1 MSLRLRLTLL
11 YSALL
16 ALTLIAFSAALYITV
31 SRVTYGILEDTLA
44 AEAKRLADPSRFQ
57 LYAIDYPAKRL
68 AAPETYVQTR
78 GFDGH
83 IADRTANLGDASLP
97 LADDGLRACQGGKA
111 WTEIVPTDH
120 GRLLVHSK
128 PVYSHGEAAGIV
140 QVARSLAEH
149 DQSLGTLG
157 SILTIGSSLVTIAAF
172 GIGWVLAG
180 AALRPINRVTLT
192 AQAIGAERDF
202 GRRVEYVGPN
212 DEIGRLSTTFN
223 AMLTELQAAY
233 RQAEQSLQAQRR
245 LVADASHEL
254 RTPLTTI
261 RGNLELLRR
270 EPPIRA
276 DDRVAVLSDMVEEC
290 ERLMRLVNDLLA
302 LARADAGR
310 PLRIDVLPLK
320 PLVEEVCRQARRLDS
335 GRPIDTSGVRDVTV
349 AANRDALKQV
359 LLILLDNALKYTP
372 VDGKIAVEVTID
384 HRPPITEDGGSRI
397 EDRGSKIEDS
407 TVSAGET
414 RSSILYPL
422 SSNLP
427 AVVNRPS
434 SVVVRVRDTGAGI
447 APEALPHIF
456 ERFYRGDTARTG
468 EGAGLGLSIARTLIT
483 AQHGTIAVES
493 APGRGTVVTLTLP
506 QVASSPLMIEAS
518 A

>member
-1 MSLRLRLTLL
+1 LL
-11 YSALL
+11 YSGLL

-44 AEAKRLADPSRFQ
+44 AEAKRLADPNRFQ

-97 LADDGLRACQGGKA
+97 LADDGLRACQGGQP

-120 GRLLVHSK
+120 GRLLVYSK
-128 PVYSHGEAAGIV
+128 PVYNHGDAAGIV

-157 SILTIGSSLVTIAAF
+157 SILTIGSSLITVAAF

-180 AALRPINRVTLT
+180 AALRPIKRVTLT

-223 AMLTELQAAY
+223 TMLTELQAAY

-310 PLRIDVLPLK
+310 PLRIEAVQLRPLI
-320 PLVEEVCRQARRLDS
+320 EEVCRQARRLDS
-335 GRPIDTSGVRDVTV
+335 GRPIDTSAVRDITV

-372 VDGKIAVEVTID
+372 VEGKIAVEVTTD
-384 HRPPITEDGGSRI
+384 ERPPTTEI
-397 EDRGSKIEDS
+397 EDRGSKIED
-407 TVSAGET
+407 GELHNT
-414 RSSILYPL
+414 RQLSSILDPR
-422 SSNLP
+422 SSKGSS
-427 AVVNRPS
+427 VVGRQS

-447 APEALPHIF
+447 APEALPHVF

-468 EGAGLGLSIARTLIT
+468 EGAGLGLAIARTLIT
-483 AQHGTIAVES
+483 AQHGTIAVDSE
-493 APGRGTVVTLTLP
+493 PGRGTTVTLTLP
-506 QVASSPLMIEAS
+506 QAATTPLAIETIA
-518 A
+518 

>member
-31 SRVTYGILEDTLA
+31 SRVTFGILEDTLS
-44 AEAKRLADPSRFQ
+44 AEARRLADPNRFQ

-78 GFDGH
+78 GLDGH

-97 LADDGLRACQGGKA
+97 LGDDGLRACQGGQA

-120 GRLLVHSK
+120 GRLLVYSK
-128 PVYSHGEAAGIV
+128 PVYSRDGAEGIV

-157 SILTIGSSLVTIAAF
+157 SILTIGSSLVTVAAF

-202 GRRVEYVGPN
+202 GRRVEYAGPN
-212 DEIGRLSTTFN
+212 DEIGRLTTTFN

-310 PLRIDVLPLK
+310 PIRIDAVPLK

-335 GRPIDTSGVRDVTV
+335 GRPIDTSGVQNVTV

-372 VDGKIAVEVTID
+372 VGGTIAVEATTD
-384 HRPPITEDGGSRI
+384 HRPPTT

-407 TVSAGET
+407 NVSAGET

-422 SSNLP
+422 SSNNP
-427 AVVNRPS
+427 SVVGRQS
-434 SVVVRVRDTGAGI
+434 SVVVRVRDTGVGI

-468 EGAGLGLSIARTLIT
+468 EGAGLGLAIARTLI
-483 AQHGTIAVES
+483 AVQHGTIAVES

-506 QVASSPLMIEAS
+506 QAATTPLAIEAG

>member
-11 YSALL
+11 YSAIL
-16 ALTLIAFSAALYITV
+16 ALTLIIFSMALYVTV
-31 SRVTYGILEDTLA
+31 SRVTFSILEETLS
-44 AEAKRLADPSRFQ
+44 AEAKRLADPTRFQ

-97 LADDGLRACQGGKA
+97 LADDGLRACQEGQA

-120 GRLLVHSK
+120 GRLLVYSK
-128 PVYSHGEAAGIV
+128 PVYSRGKGAGIV

-157 SILTIGSSLVTIAAF
+157 SILTLGSSVATVVAF

-180 AALRPINRVTLT
+180 IALRPINRVTQT

-212 DEIGRLSTTFN
+212 DEIGRLATTFN

-270 EPPIRA
+270 EPPIHT
-276 DDRVAVLSDMVEEC
+276 DDRVAVLGDMVEEC
-290 ERLMRLVNDLLA
+290 ERLMRLVNDLLV

-310 PLRIDVLPLK
+310 PLRIEAVPLK

-335 GRPIDTSGVRDVTV
+335 GRPIDASGVRDVAV

-372 VDGKIAVEVTID
+372 ADGKISVEATTD
-384 HRPPITEDGGSRI
+384 HRPPTADQEQEPRTTQRVP
-397 EDRGSKIEDS
+397 DREPANES
-407 TVSAGET
+407 TIFT
-414 RSSILYPL
+414 RSPAHPL
-422 SSNLP
+422 TRSDS
-427 AVVNRPS
+427 VVGRQS

-447 APEALPHIF
+447 APAALPHIF
-456 ERFYRGDTARTG
+456 ERFYRGDAARTG
-468 EGAGLGLSIARTLIT
+468 EGAGLGLAIARTLIT
-483 AQHGTIAVES
+483 AQRGTIAIDS
-493 APGRGTVVTLTLP
+493 ALGRGTVVTLTLP
-506 QVASSPLMIEAS
+506 QVATDGLALEAGT
-518 A
+518 